1 MTESVRSK
9 QCLQIETVDDSLAE
23 YTETFTVSI
32 FTNNSA
38 VNEELHTIYVY
49 ITSNDGIVMTAV

>member
-1 MTESVRSK
+1 MRSQ

-23 YTETFTVSI
+23 YTESFIVSI

-38 VNEELHTIYVY
+38 VNQELHTIPVF
-49 ITSNDGIVMTAV
+49 IRPNDGIVKTTV